1 MARINES
8 VLSSIVRMSVRTF
21 QGLLNGYN
29 DKSEQNHFFPP
40 VPIGL
45 INALLNVRSV
55 DMPLG
60 PGFISLCFGL
70 DVIPTGRDTAGGS
83 E

>member
-1 MARINES
+1 
-8 VLSSIVRMSVRTF
+8 MSVRAF

-29 DKSEQNHFFPP
+29 DKSERESFFFS
-40 VPIGL
+40 VVHIGL

-60 PGFISLCFGL
+60 PGFISLCLGL